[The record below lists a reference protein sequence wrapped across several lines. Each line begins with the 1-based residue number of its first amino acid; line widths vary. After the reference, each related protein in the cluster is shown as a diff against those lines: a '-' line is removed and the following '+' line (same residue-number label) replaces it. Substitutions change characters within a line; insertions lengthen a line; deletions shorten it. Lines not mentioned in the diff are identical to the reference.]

1 MMRRFIRSRGFT
13 LIELLVV
20 IAIIAI
26 LAAILFPVFAQART
40 SARNTQDLSNLRQLA
55 TAAIMYANDY
65 DETWV
70 ATGSEP
76 NPACTPQIS
85 PLRCDGTPHRG
96 WGLLLMPYVKNGE
109 IFRSPMLE
117 RRGTFTDECAPAN
130 GSEMT
135 NTYSMNYLLSRDNT
149 YPFGDYGVTP
159 SGFRLTTPAR
169 LSEIV
174 QPANT
179 VAMLM
184 ANSVPPRGA
193 SWGCNYVTLE
203 SSDFINKIRYRA
215 LYKDGSNIAYAD
227 GHAKFFVS
235 RELDSA
241 GKGYPRCNNG
251 PSHTCF
257 IWPERNIWMVPTY
270 PNDTLGYQVG
280 LIRHSCA
287 Q

>member
-1 MMRRFIRSRGFT
+1 MRKAFT

-26 LAAILFPVFAQART
+26 LAAILFPVFSQARL
-40 SARNTQDLSNLRQLA
+40 SARNTQDLSNIKQLGL
-55 TAAIMYANDY
+55 AAAMYAQDY

-70 ATGSEP
+70 PTGSEWDP
-76 NPACTPQIS
+76 RCTPQIS

-109 IFRSPMLE
+109 MFRSPMLE
-117 RRGTFTDECAPAN
+117 RVGNFVDECAPAS
-130 GSEMT
+130 GTQMT
-135 NTYSMNYLLSRDNT
+135 NTYSMNYLLSRDGT
-149 YPFGDYGVTP
+149 YPFGDYARTP
-159 SGFRLTTPAR
+159 SGFELTTPAR
-169 LSEIV
+169 LAEIA

-179 VAMLM
+179 VAILLS
-184 ANSVPPRGA
+184 NSVPPRGA

-203 SSDFINKIRYRA
+203 GSDFINKIRYRA
-215 LYKDGSNIAYAD
+215 LYKDGSNIAFAD

-241 GKGYPRCNNG
+241 GKGYPRCNNA
-251 PSHTCF
+251 PSHTCY
-257 IWPERNIWMVPTY
+257 IWPERGIWMVPNY
-270 PNDTLGYQVG
+270 PNDTLGYPVG
-280 LIRHSCA
+280 LIRNSCA

>member
-1 MMRRFIRSRGFT
+1 MRRAFT

-26 LAAILFPVFAQART
+26 LAAILFPVFSQARL
-40 SARNTQDLSNLRQLA
+40 SARNTQDLSNMKQLGL
-55 TAAIMYANDY
+55 AAAMYAQDY

-70 ATGSEP
+70 PTGSEWDP
-76 NPACTPQIS
+76 RCTPQIS

-109 IFRSPMLE
+109 MFRSPMLE
-117 RRGTFTDECAPAN
+117 RVGNFVGECAPAS
-130 GSEMT
+130 GTQMT
-135 NTYSMNYLLSRDNT
+135 NTYSMNYLLSRDGT
-149 YPFGDYGVTP
+149 YPFGDYARTP
-159 SGFRLTTPAR
+159 SGFELTTPAR
-169 LSEIV
+169 LAEIA

-179 VAMLM
+179 VAILLS
-184 ANSVPPRGA
+184 NSVPPRGA

-203 SSDFINKIRYRA
+203 GSDFINKIRYRA
-215 LYKDGSNIAYAD
+215 LYKDGSNIAFAD

-241 GKGYPRCNNG
+241 GKGYPRCNNA
-251 PSHTCF
+251 PSHTCY
-257 IWPERNIWMVPTY
+257 IWPERGIWMVPNY
-270 PNDTLGYQVG
+270 PNDTLGYPVG
-280 LIRHSCA
+280 LIRNSCA

>member
-1 MMRRFIRSRGFT
+1 MRRAFT

-26 LAAILFPVFAQART
+26 LAAILFPVFSQARL
-40 SARNTQDLSNLRQLA
+40 SARNTQDLSNMKQLGL
-55 TAAIMYANDY
+55 AAAMYAQDY

-70 ATGSEP
+70 PTGSEWDP
-76 NPACTPQIS
+76 RCTPQIS

-109 IFRSPMLE
+109 MFRSPMLE
-117 RRGTFTDECAPAN
+117 RVGNFVGECAPAS
-130 GSEMT
+130 GTQMT
-135 NTYSMNYLLSRDNT
+135 NTYSMNYLLSRDGT
-149 YPFGDYGVTP
+149 YPFGDYARTP
-159 SGFRLTTPAR
+159 SGFELTTPAR
-169 LSEIV
+169 LAEIA

-179 VAMLM
+179 VAILLS
-184 ANSVPPRGA
+184 NSVPPRGA

-203 SSDFINKIRYRA
+203 GSDFINKIRYRA
-215 LYKDGSNIAYAD
+215 LYKDGSNIAFAD

-241 GKGYPRCNNG
+241 GKGYPRCNNA
-251 PSHTCF
+251 PSHTCY
-257 IWPERNIWMVPTY
+257 IWPERGIWMVPNY
-270 PNDTLGYQVG
+270 PNDALGYPVG
-280 LIRHSCA
+280 LIRNSCA